1 MSDTQQTIAN
11 ILYVDDEELACKY
24 FARSIGSDFHVI
36 TAPSSDAA
44 MEVLQQPDNRI
55 DVVVTDFQMPGRNGG
70 ELLQQIEQ
78 EYPHIVRI
86 LVTAY
91 ADKNL
96 LLQTVNSGEIFRIL
110 EKPLNVTD
118 VKTALRKAIELA
130 RTRSERQNR
139 LMAIEETL
147 GFLAHELNT
156 PLAAI
161 SNFARGVQRRTAN
174 GDATKAQQLEIE
186 RVALAMQN
194 NARYCLT
201 VISTFVDSVR
211 HASASVLDH
220 SNMSASQLV
229 ESLLYCYPLNA
240 TQRSYIEVD
249 VQQDFNVTALPNCV
263 SLVLSSILSNAL
275 RALTDT
281 AEPKVRFVVQIDD
294 RPMIQVIDNGPG
306 IPEEV
311 MTHLLEDPVTTHAD
325 MGASGWGMIFCKR
338 IMQSFGG
345 GIRVESEMGKS
356 TCINLDFPLAKNQV
370 IRSVR

>member
-1 MSDTQQTIAN
+1 MSETQQTTAH

-24 FARSIGSDFHVI
+24 FARSVGADFHVV
-36 TAPSSDAA
+36 TATSSDEA
-44 MEVLQQPDNRI
+44 MRILQRADSRI

-70 ELLQQIEQ
+70 ELLRQIEH
-78 EYPHIVRI
+78 EYPHVVRI

-110 EKPLNVTD
+110 EKPLDLTV
-118 VKTALRKAIELA
+118 VKNALRKAIEVA
-130 RTRSERQNR
+130 QTRSERQNR

-161 SNFARGVQRRTAN
+161 SNFARGVQRRTAK
-174 GDATKAQQLEIE
+174 GDATKPQQLEIE

-201 VISTFVDSVR
+201 VLSTFVDSVR
-211 HASASVLDH
+211 HASATVLDH
-220 SNMSASQLV
+220 SNTAASQLI
-229 ESLLYCYPLNA
+229 ESLLDCYPLTA
-240 TQRSYIEVD
+240 AQRAYIEVD
-249 VQQDFNVTALPNCV
+249 VQQDFRISALPNCV

-275 RALTDT
+275 RALSET
-281 AEPKVRFVVQIDD
+281 AEPNLRFVVQVQE
-294 RPMIQVIDNGPG
+294 RPLIQIIDNGPG
-306 IPEEV
+306 IPAEI
-311 MTHLLEDPVTTHAD
+311 MAHLLEDPVTTHSD

-345 GIRVESEMGKS
+345 GIRVESEMGMS

-370 IRSVR
+370 NRSIR